1 MCRAKYPLATISQ
14 LLELLPPG
22 IGIGYDIA
30 CSFTG
35 TVARSSLD
43 PQAWHLG
50 LHMVVP
56 AFHGHAHNR
65 LCQLEYHIQMSSG
78 FGLEDLETCE
88 HVFASS
94 NMVARLTRHATPF
107 HRRQFIDMHFQHWD
121 EEKYQSLGAVQSGV
135 GYTCLTLVPG
145 HFFLNNYKQAL
156 RIIRDMPIQIETLT
170 LGCHIFDMQFRSWLN
185 AEQEYLQSKQSEPE
199 ADVLGIEY
207 VELLNKYNSA
217 W

>member
-1 MCRAKYPLATISQ
+1 MENCKSCYLSLAAKILSLMCRAKYPLATISQ

-22 IGIGYDIA
+22 LGVGYDIA

-121 EEKYQSLGAVQSGV
+121 EEKYQSVRTQEN
-135 GYTCLTLVPG
+135 P
-145 HFFLNNYKQAL
+145 NNYL
-156 RIIRDMPIQIETLT
+156 RHPDLRTVQLRSDPTPRQSPSSQLICPCIISLPI
-170 LGCHIFDMQFRSWLN
+170 LGPYPYS
-185 AEQEYLQSKQSEPE
+185 
-199 ADVLGIEY
+199 
-207 VELLNKYNSA
+207 
-217 W
+217 